1 MSGGLF
7 TVRVTREAEKD
18 IRKLAPKLQAKLY
31 DILTEIIAKD
41 PFQGKKLI
49 GDLEGS
55 YSYRLSYQDRI
66 IYSIDVKER
75 IVYIEKA
82 RTHYGD

>member
-1 MSGGLF
+1 M
-7 TVRVTREAEKD
+7 TRRAEKD
-18 IRKLAPKLQAKLY
+18 IGKLSEKLKDKLY
-31 DILTEIIAKD
+31 DILTEEIARN

-49 GDLEGS
+49 GDLDGS

-66 IYSIDVKER
+66 IYSVDIKKRVVYLER
-75 IVYIEKA
+75 A

>member
-1 MSGGLF
+1 MSSRDYEIRL
-7 TVRVTREAEKD
+7 THRAEKD
-18 IRKLAPKLQAKLY
+18 IKKLTPKLRSKLY
-31 DILTEIIAKD
+31 DILAEVIAKE

-55 YSYRLSYQDRI
+55 YSYRLTFQDRI
-66 IYSIDVKER
+66 VYSVDIKSRV
-75 IVYIEKA
+75 VYIERT